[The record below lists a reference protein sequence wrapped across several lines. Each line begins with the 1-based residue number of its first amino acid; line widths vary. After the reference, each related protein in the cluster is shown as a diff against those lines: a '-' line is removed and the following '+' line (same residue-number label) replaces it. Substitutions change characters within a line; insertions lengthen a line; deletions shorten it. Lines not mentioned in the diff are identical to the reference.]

1 MNKLLQKAFLFLL
14 CAGWFTATGGAVT
27 VSDPLYSACFND
39 FSSITTGATA
49 EVTTIVDNG
58 VTLTLPAGVIKNED
72 GSVSLNGLS
81 GAKVSLAAQTQTIA
95 VVLDLAQAPVAP
107 ANPSDTSYTLLV
119 NFDSGGD
126 IAAAYTGSG
135 IRGAWNSSLNG
146 RSAATAWT
154 PEATKILAAT
164 SSSGGTTIRVKDNT
178 DTNKWQE
185 GGLKSSTNRYQNI
198 DLGPTLTLKGIYV
211 YTSYETNMPSF
222 SEAEVVTVTEDTT
235 IGAEDEPLGVIEIP
249 EAVTVTVT
257 DSAKITASTIITGEG
272 TLVCQGFA
280 PAHSAGLT
288 WYKWAGTVELK
299 DVSGA
304 TNLDL
309 SMYGNAS
316 SIIALNNVVGCYLKN
331 AFLTIPSTIDFKGS
345 FEINNG
351 YSDDTTNRYYYNFT
365 GPIKGSGTF
374 KFTGGS
380 STDIWCF
387 SGDISQFT
395 GTIHTGE
402 SGRKR
407 SLVFRD
413 EPLTGSIAKNDKTVY
428 GENVITF
435 MKANATYTGSFAGTG
450 KLKVASGMLTL
461 NTANTYTGGTEIATG
476 AKLTITNAGAIGT
489 EGASTGAG
497 ELICDG
503 VLPANKTGLTTG
515 AQADGETPASG
526 WTGTVKLQNGD
537 SYNDLNLASYQNA
550 NSTIEIE
557 NVTCHLSCW
566 NNGTTTIAHLCLTGE
581 GLQLDNGTSTAG
593 SGGTLNIGTLSGTGK
608 FKGVS
613 GNTQF
618 GYKLFVGDA
627 SDFSGELD
635 LSTTGSGRTSVVIGN
650 ATTDFNGK
658 IIIADAVT
666 IANDKIWKAVNGIA
680 VTEAATLSGTGTIA
694 SALTFADGAT
704 LDATAGILTA
714 TGAVTLP
721 SAMTVKIAEAPA
733 AGTAVAIMKASFAET
748 GVVDNATV
756 TVMVGDTPAEGT
768 YQLIKTS
775 TALLLDHVL
784 TEDVVI
790 EASNIAAAQ
799 SYASSQQGNYDT
811 YGVQVDLDGIAP
823 YAPSWVSG
831 VYYPLASFAVVGD
844 ANNGRVAVGTCVQV
858 VDVDNPSNVVA
869 TSASFQNENMESV
882 SVVCSDETKN
892 YYRYT
897 FKFEP
902 VYVDAAKTY
911 QFRFVN
917 GEGAAVTC
925 KLRALYTS
933 DANGGGDNQRYCN
946 WLNNQYEVINSGAVT
961 PRYMPYV
968 VLTAERIVDNSP
980 ILSGGDEVLEVATV
994 PETIHLNTAT
1004 FGYGTHTVLQYT
1016 GEGSPD
1022 WSQMQVEGLPEGA
1035 EVVTDGNN
1043 WGFVNHTLTVWP
1055 IGDSITAGLVKYNE
1069 GGSANWHVAGGYRLP
1084 LYQFLNQA
1092 GYGVNYI
1099 GTSLYPT
1106 SQTNDSCS
1114 NSCEDRDI
1122 DSKILKAAG
1131 LLHHEGHSGTTL
1143 DQLYTRFKKAT
1154 VQTILASQGTPDV
1167 ITLHL
1172 GTNDFGGGN
1181 SVDTAKI
1188 EMKQLLYV
1196 LNGAAAEGYTSEDTP
1211 LYPNAKVAVAKII
1224 PRSDRDLA
1232 SSLDE
1237 FNAWLETYVAA
1248 CPEKLVLV
1256 DLGMDTS
1263 YTLLRHDGLH
1273 PSPEGYKQMARG
1285 WFAAI
1290 EKTITPRKADE
1301 TIASVD
1307 ARVANRLTVTTNKA
1321 IDTSLMQTWT
1331 LDNEATVSAATIAD
1345 DKRTVT
1351 LTVEGAVAGAEY
1363 TLTAT
1368 NLFAADDSVTK
1379 TFTTT
1384 DIHTPTTDVEDTSAT
1399 ESATKLDGVTKA
1411 AEWTTFA
1418 GFATGYTSPIGYMPE
1433 SGRAWQL
1440 DVRGANEPTVTEG
1453 VLSLNGAPLTVN
1465 FVDGHIGNTSSTYT
1479 MVMTVSNLSEND
1491 VIVTESMTSI
1501 TVNGSV
1507 EGTPSGTP
1515 APDAIQ
1521 LTVKDAN
1528 TLLWGTTEIPVEVD
1542 LTDDEPDTIAL
1553 SGKWVNGDNYSV
1565 AVNGGAKTNL
1575 PVSGASQIIR
1585 DAWSIGAL
1593 STADTGSSM
1602 KLYRLS
1608 FYEGA
1613 ATLPPP
1619 PSVVVNVGEYESW
1632 NAALEAG
1639 VVSATMSAT
1648 TLHFT
1653 ADDQT
1658 FTFDNT
1664 GSVRLG
1670 VVTVTAEAG
1679 VTGGIIALGNTAEV
1693 TSSSLALQ
1701 TNVTAPAAFYNG
1713 CAGTVTA
1720 ASAETVVAVNDAAE
1734 VSLTATIQGGILK
1747 QAGTGTVTFTPGAW
1761 DSTQTPAKFEVADG
1775 TLAFGK
1781 STTGWNNPPAL
1792 VVSGGTLN
1800 LNNVYTFAD
1809 NTSGYLTTASPV
1821 LTMGGA
1827 TATTIQGGAITPYT
1841 TGATEQMIVR
1851 YLGNDG
1857 TNAPATFAANI
1868 HSVYTNSARTRSIE
1882 VGKGAQPDGYDLE
1895 VTGTIGL
1902 SGGEYNAA
1910 TLKKLGAGILK
1921 LSNTNNFPTLEVTE
1935 GTLWSNHADAL
1946 GATTTV
1952 KTGATLVGSG
1962 TVATAFTLEAGATLD
1977 VTKGVVTANGSVT
1990 LPNALNVIVD
2000 SLPTDETP
2008 VVILNTTA
2016 FAAAEGVAETVVTVN
2031 EAVSGYIL
2039 YKTVSA
2045 VELRVAPFEAVAN
2058 PVIAANEVASWTAFM
2073 AQLTANKQT
2082 VAENAVLTIDFG
2094 NGETPGTFT
2103 FDNDETLALG
2113 EVIVIGSA
2121 GGTITKT
2128 GEAVTTAS
2136 LTVNTSAT
2144 LTDGAVEATDTVTIA
2159 ADCALTYNQTTFSSE
2174 LTTTAT
2180 YTGNGKLNLIG
2191 SGSLE
2196 LTKPCNVD
2204 VAVSGGAS
2212 LCVNVPTTDANGAAQ
2227 KAFADRVNVTTT
2239 AETLLELKQGLAF
2252 CEINAAG
2259 WVQVTG
2265 AYTLGIGGD
2274 GAGSFAADILYVSE
2288 GATLTTRA
2296 WRAYELTATSA
2307 IWVDGTIEN
2316 DPLGSVR
2323 PVVKVVSG
2331 STLSTYYAAG
2341 TLELDVTIA
2350 AGGLIEA
2357 GDLTVNGSITYPDT
2371 LKVAL
2376 TELPTDEK
2384 SVKVLNT
2391 TAFADATG
2399 YDWETE
2405 VTAIFTDE
2413 LDHQETFVGQY
2424 LLYKTETSLEL
2435 RPLME
2440 VTEATASGEV
2450 DRWSEVLNQLSAE
2463 GKRLATSG
2471 ATLTIDFGD
2480 KPQDGEATPGTFTF
2494 DLANE
2499 SVLTLATVQIQGT
2512 NGGTIA
2518 KEGEGVSIS
2527 VGATSIAE
2535 NVAVNVTAGAME
2547 LGTTTIAAGAEV
2559 TLNDTA
2565 ALGTTDAASVANKV
2579 TGAGT
2584 LVLNG
2589 ALPAGLAN
2597 GSAGKLV
2604 AEEWTGTV
2612 KVVNVDNRNLDLG
2625 DLVRPGS
2632 SLALNNVKAYI
2643 YDCAMASLTL
2653 EGDFQQNN
2661 GTSERPKTQCVTID
2675 TLTGSGALVGP
2686 DNAPYCTA
2694 YNVKAVENFTGA
2706 IDLSHTNAKNTIFF
2720 FGVAPERFTT
2730 SITEGNVGASDGD
2743 FTAEDFGTLYTNI
2756 ALTVPAGKTW
2766 VAKSFVVEDGG
2777 SLAIAGWC
2785 DPGSRLVQNGSGA
2798 ATVENGG
2805 VLDLRGLDN
2814 LSGISVTV
2822 KAGGR
2827 VLVKSGAT
2835 VPDSIVFEAG
2845 AILGIV
2851 PASVDDIGSATLTV
2865 TAEGTAKTT
2874 ATKKGYKTDGVTE
2887 LEGWVDTDDDVN
2899 DDELSFDYDPIFD
2912 GELCWWAYEF
2922 DNEVNTTEESNLGPI
2937 STGRDKT
2944 RMTFDS
2950 RGDSHRVFQGA
2961 EYVDNGDGTKAI
2973 QVASSPWRTVTY
2985 PKAFTAAMY
2994 GKLSDQTNRIIMGFG
3009 SSYYSQYTVVLATG
3023 ASAGEVRL
3031 LLQKGWNENNQDY
3044 PEDAVITL
3052 ATTTVPNAT
3061 TKNHL
3066 FAFSY
3071 EQQDTDADGTADT
3084 TEIIFYVDGDKY
3096 QPYKVKEII
3105 TLGNGFQMAS
3115 IHGGWH
3121 NSLTR
3126 MTADDDECTM
3136 EFLRVYDEVLPEAT
3150 FTAMANAYPYISKV
3164 GRATRTIVAGAD
3176 TTWHEAG
3183 EWSQVKV
3190 VEGVPQEAVAQDKP
3204 DFGTIAE
3211 PEIGT
3216 QVFLNVDGENTLYL
3230 NEFYSTPLQEG
3241 ETSKLYY
3248 ERLEINDVAGGDE
3261 DSLMMWAGRLNE
3273 NEDPAY
3279 KDSQSAVLTVL
3290 GYTKINTNVTFAHNV
3305 AYLSGPV
3312 AVAEGKYLHFDFSG
3326 FDVMKVPSMPVTYRL
3341 TGFLDEETRSRVTST
3356 APADPVNARSI
3367 DLGYKTDVNQYTF
3380 TVNRYPVTA
3389 YFTADDD
3396 PMMAAF
3402 ANNTAIDFNTLSYIW
3417 QGNELGKTMNWDA
3430 EAVDPQGNPI
3440 VENTLAKFVSL
3451 DAETQ
3456 QEKIVTV
3463 SLATTDA
3470 EPITLTLAE
3479 AALSKETAPAGTDA
3493 EGNPTEAVVESMLGE
3508 QQLIIGNKVI
3518 VDYSGDPL
3526 ALAPVLNVASA
3537 ETSGVVRAQ
3546 GFDTNG
3552 ITWRANLSVKSGTL
3566 AGTGEVSG
3574 KLTFEEGTTLDATAA
3589 TAGARLTVAD
3599 GDFTNLKAIT
3609 VDYEVV
3615 KAAGAT
3621 GFKVLALAEGH
3632 TAESLTGCTVT
3643 AVKDDATTVIWTENG
3658 NDDPTLVVVREDG
3671 LYVVAR
3677 PDVVVTVEAADTVID
3692 NNSLTLP
3699 LARRAAELGAQKL
3712 TLTAVTNVKGDAL
3725 EVSIADAATLFTG
3738 VASAEDVTGDAGG
3751 ATATLAYDFGIT
3763 AINVVD
3769 GGEAL
3774 VMQVVLSNT
3783 ADLEQ
3788 NTAAFAEGVSV
3799 GISCD
3804 GEAVE
3809 ATEVADIEGTEGS
3822 NSGNIRYLKIAMPE
3836 EVKTHKFRARATK

>member
-14 CAGWFTATGGAVT
+14 CAGWFAATGGAVT
-27 VSDPLYSACFND
+27 VSEPLYSACFND

-49 EVTTIVDNG
+49 EVTTVVDNG

-119 NFDSGGD
+119 NFDSVGD

-185 GGLKSSTNRYQNI
+185 GGLKSSSNWYQNV

-222 SEAEVVTVTEDTT
+222 SEAEVVTVTEDKT

-249 EAVTVTVT
+249 ETVTVTVT

-316 SIIALNNVVGCYLKN
+316 STIALNNVVGCYLKN

-351 YSDDTTNRYYYNFT
+351 YSDDGTNRYYYNFT

-489 EGASTGAG
+489 EGAITGAG

-503 VLPANKTGLTTG
+503 VLPTNTTGLTTG
-515 AQADGETPASG
+515 TPAEGETPASG
-526 WTGTVKLQNGD
+526 WLGTVELDTLSNYCNFATYGNLYSTVRVNG
-537 SYNDLNLASYQNA
+537 ASGYTAQSGSNGTQMA
-550 NSTIEIE
+550 TNVEIGENGLTI
-557 NVTCHLSCW
+557 
-566 NNGTTTIAHLCLTGE
+566 NNGNSGNLSIVTG
-581 GLQLDNGTSTAG
+581 D
-593 SGGTLNIGTLSGTGK
+593 LSGTGTITMSASTAAPRLV
-608 FKGVS
+608 FAKGTGTFTGDITVAQAS
-613 GNTQF
+613 GSATKCGAVIFGEASNGNTDNYTLTL
-618 GYKLFVGDA
+618 G
-627 SDFSGELD
+627 
-635 LSTTGSGRTSVVIGN
+635 TI
-650 ATTDFNGK
+650 TDYNPSGK
-658 IIIADAVT
+658 IVVSPNASAKVVET
-666 IANDKIWKAVNGIA
+666 WTAYQGVHAFG
-680 VTEAATLSGTGTIA
+680 TLSGTGTID

-704 LDATAGILTA
+704 LDATAGVLTA

-721 SAMTVKIAEAPA
+721 LAMTVKIAEAPA
-733 AGTAVAIMKASFAET
+733 AGTAVAIVKAPFAET

-768 YQLIKTS
+768 YQLIKTP

-1224 PRSDRDLA
+1224 PRSDRDLT

-1237 FNAWLETYVAA
+1237 FNTWLETYAAA

-1290 EKTITPRKADE
+1290 EKTIAPVKATE

-1321 IDTSLMQTWT
+1321 IDTSLTQTWT

-1351 LTVEGAVAGAEY
+1351 LTVEGVVAGAEY

-1399 ESATKLDGVTKA
+1399 ESAAKLDGVTKA

-1440 DVRGANEPTVTEG
+1440 DVRGANEPTVTDG

-1479 MVMTVSNLSEND
+1479 MVMTVSNLSAND

-1501 TVNGSV
+1501 TLNGSV

-1521 LTVKDAN
+1521 LTVKDAK

-1553 SGKWVNGDNYSV
+1553 SGKWVDGNNYSV

-1613 ATLPPP
+1613 AEVTMPATEYVIPVDTYDTWTEAVTGLKITDTTLP
-1619 PSVVVNVGEYESW
+1619 V
-1632 NAALEAG
+1632 
-1639 VVSATMSAT
+1639 
-1648 TLHFT
+1648 TLNFT
-1653 ADDQT
+1653 AADQT
-1658 FTFDNT
+1658 FTFDNAGEVSLAT
-1664 GSVRLG
+1664 LSVQG
-1670 VVTVTAEAG
+1670 EAG
-1679 VTGGIIALGNTAEV
+1679 TLAKTG
-1693 TSSSLALQ
+1693 
-1701 TNVTAPAAFYNG
+1701 
-1713 CAGTVTA
+1713 AGTVTVSEETQIA
-1720 ASAETVVAVNDAAE
+1720 TTLIVAGQIQLNGITIEDGATLAISDYRVIGTPIDGAGTLSVSNATLTQQLDAKLVAETW
-1734 VSLTATIQGGILK
+1734 
-1747 QAGTGTVTFTPGAW
+1747 TGTVVLNAIQDSLLDVAKLVNAASNLTLNGEVEAYVFNCSMNQLTLNGSFRGINGTSNSELVQTATVAKLVGEGTLYGHATVNDSTAHVRLFFADVTGFAGSVALPDEKDCGTTILFGPGATTAGGKVVVSTQATIASGKAW
-1761 DSTQTPAKFEVADG
+1761 TAKNGFDITTNGTLDLNGNTLTASALTGSGCVVDNAEVKGSLAIDGTTDFAGVLEIGTLQVNANASFTLSGATDSTVSSLSGNG
-1775 TLAFGK
+1775 TL
-1781 STTGWNNPPAL
+1781 
-1792 VVSGGTLN
+1792 TLN
-1800 LNNVYTFAD
+1800 NANSNKVAHL
-1809 NTSGYLTTASPV
+1809 V
-1821 LTMGGA
+1821 LTG
-1827 TATTIQGGAITPYT
+1827 TSDYNGAICLD
-1841 TGATEQMIVR
+1841 GNTE
-1851 YLGNDG
+1851 
-1857 TNAPATFAANI
+1857 
-1868 HSVYTNSARTRSIE
+1868 
-1882 VGKGAQPDGYDLE
+1882 
-1895 VTGTIGL
+1895 
-1902 SGGEYNAA
+1902 
-1910 TLKKLGAGILK
+1910 LK
-1921 LSNTNNFPTLEVTE
+1921 LSGVEQE
-1935 GTLWSNHADAL
+1935 SI
-1946 GATTTV
+1946 
-1952 KTGATLVGSG
+1952 KTGATLNVLGSLQLKG
-1962 TVATAFTLEAGATLD
+1962 AVARLNTLD
-1977 VTKGVVTANGSVT
+1977 AGFSD
-1990 LPNALNVIVD
+1990 ALV
-2000 SLPTDETP
+2000 
-2008 VVILNTTA
+2008 
-2016 FAAAEGVAETVVTVN
+2016 
-2031 EAVSGYIL
+2031 
-2039 YKTVSA
+2039 K
-2045 VELRVAPFEAVAN
+2045 
-2058 PVIAANEVASWTAFM
+2058 IA
-2073 AQLTANKQT
+2073 
-2082 VAENAVLTIDFG
+2082 
-2094 NGETPGTFT
+2094 
-2103 FDNDETLALG
+2103 
-2113 EVIVIGSA
+2113 
-2121 GGTITKT
+2121 
-2128 GEAVTTAS
+2128 
-2136 LTVNTSAT
+2136 
-2144 LTDGAVEATDTVTIA
+2144 
-2159 ADCALTYNQTTFSSE
+2159 
-2174 LTTTAT
+2174 
-2180 YTGNGKLNLIG
+2180 
-2191 SGSLE
+2191 
-2196 LTKPCNVD
+2196 
-2204 VAVSGGAS
+2204 
-2212 LCVNVPTTDANGAAQ
+2212 
-2227 KAFADRVNVTTT
+2227 
-2239 AETLLELKQGLAF
+2239 
-2252 CEINAAG
+2252 
-2259 WVQVTG
+2259 
-2265 AYTLGIGGD
+2265 
-2274 GAGSFAADILYVSE
+2274 
-2288 GATLTTRA
+2288 
-2296 WRAYELTATSA
+2296 
-2307 IWVDGTIEN
+2307 
-2316 DPLGSVR
+2316 
-2323 PVVKVVSG
+2323 
-2331 STLSTYYAAG
+2331 
-2341 TLELDVTIA
+2341 
-2350 AGGLIEA
+2350 
-2357 GDLTVNGSITYPDT
+2357 
-2371 LKVAL
+2371 
-2376 TELPTDEK
+2376 
-2384 SVKVLNT
+2384 
-2391 TAFADATG
+2391 
-2399 YDWETE
+2399 
-2405 VTAIFTDE
+2405 
-2413 LDHQETFVGQY
+2413 
-2424 LLYKTETSLEL
+2424 
-2435 RPLME
+2435 
-2440 VTEATASGEV
+2440 
-2450 DRWSEVLNQLSAE
+2450 
-2463 GKRLATSG
+2463 SG
-2471 ATLTIDFGD
+2471 ATLITGGASGRQNANVEMADGAVLDVRNQSLGVNGFKLASEAAQIEVIAGEIGALLSASKGVDALAETNFLLSAESPILSGSVTEEMLHFYVMPGYGQVALVQVEAELDGLSEADKQAIFWTVYTRGLPVREITNRDVPAIFVADYGSGYFMTTTPVTEDGVDKMDVAYAVNFGISEITAHKD
-2480 KPQDGEATPGTFTF
+2480 AENNILFNIT
-2494 DLANE
+2494 
-2499 SVLTLATVQIQGT
+2499 ATVEPYQ
-2512 NGGTIA
+2512 
-2518 KEGEGVSIS
+2518 
-2527 VGATSIAE
+2527 
-2535 NVAVNVTAGAME
+2535 
-2547 LGTTTIAAGAEV
+2547 
-2559 TLNDTA
+2559 
-2565 ALGTTDAASVANKV
+2565 
-2579 TGAGT
+2579 TGA
-2584 LVLNG
+2584 
-2589 ALPAGLAN
+2589 AIA
-2597 GSAGKLV
+2597 
-2604 AEEWTGTV
+2604 
-2612 KVVNVDNRNLDLG
+2612 
-2625 DLVRPGS
+2625 
-2632 SLALNNVKAYI
+2632 
-2643 YDCAMASLTL
+2643 
-2653 EGDFQQNN
+2653 FQQNVEVVLLKGN
-2661 GTSERPKTQCVTID
+2661 DVVATQTID
-2675 TLTGSGALVGP
+2675 AAGVSEV
-2686 DNAPYCTA
+2686 CFE
-2694 YNVKAVENFTGA
+2694 NVPLLPT
-2706 IDLSHTNAKNTIFF
+2706 
-2720 FGVAPERFTT
+2720 
-2730 SITEGNVGASDGD
+2730 
-2743 FTAEDFGTLYTNI
+2743 
-2756 ALTVPAGKTW
+2756 
-2766 VAKSFVVEDGG
+2766 
-2777 SLAIAGWC
+2777 
-2785 DPGSRLVQNGSGA
+2785 
-2798 ATVENGG
+2798 
-2805 VLDLRGLDN
+2805 
-2814 LSGISVTV
+2814 
-2822 KAGGR
+2822 
-2827 VLVKSGAT
+2827 
-2835 VPDSIVFEAG
+2835 EAG
-2845 AILGIV
+2845 TV
-2851 PASVDDIGSATLTV
+2851 TLTV
-2865 TAEGTAKTT
+2865 
-2874 ATKKGYKTDGVTE
+2874 
-2887 LEGWVDTDDDVN
+2887 
-2899 DDELSFDYDPIFD
+2899 
-2912 GELCWWAYEF
+2912 
-2922 DNEVNTTEESNLGPI
+2922 
-2937 STGRDKT
+2937 
-2944 RMTFDS
+2944 
-2950 RGDSHRVFQGA
+2950 
-2961 EYVDNGDGTKAI
+2961 
-2973 QVASSPWRTVTY
+2973 
-2985 PKAFTAAMY
+2985 
-2994 GKLSDQTNRIIMGFG
+2994 
-3009 SSYYSQYTVVLATG
+3009 
-3023 ASAGEVRL
+3023 
-3031 LLQKGWNENNQDY
+3031 
-3044 PEDAVITL
+3044 
-3052 ATTTVPNAT
+3052 
-3061 TKNHL
+3061 
-3066 FAFSY
+3066 
-3071 EQQDTDADGTADT
+3071 
-3084 TEIIFYVDGDKY
+3084 
-3096 QPYKVKEII
+3096 
-3105 TLGNGFQMAS
+3105 
-3115 IHGGWH
+3115 
-3121 NSLTR
+3121 
-3126 MTADDDECTM
+3126 
-3136 EFLRVYDEVLPEAT
+3136 
-3150 FTAMANAYPYISKV
+3150 
-3164 GRATRTIVAGAD
+3164 RAT
-3176 TTWHEAG
+3176 
-3183 EWSQVKV
+3183 
-3190 VEGVPQEAVAQDKP
+3190 
-3204 DFGTIAE
+3204 
-3211 PEIGT
+3211 
-3216 QVFLNVDGENTLYL
+3216 
-3230 NEFYSTPLQEG
+3230 
-3241 ETSKLYY
+3241 
-3248 ERLEINDVAGGDE
+3248 
-3261 DSLMMWAGRLNE
+3261 
-3273 NEDPAY
+3273 
-3279 KDSQSAVLTVL
+3279 SA
-3290 GYTKINTNVTFAHNV
+3290 
-3305 AYLSGPV
+3305 S
-3312 AVAEGKYLHFDFSG
+3312 E
-3326 FDVMKVPSMPVTYRL
+3326 
-3341 TGFLDEETRSRVTST
+3341 
-3356 APADPVNARSI
+3356 
-3367 DLGYKTDVNQYTF
+3367 
-3380 TVNRYPVTA
+3380 
-3389 YFTADDD
+3389 
-3396 PMMAAF
+3396 
-3402 ANNTAIDFNTLSYIW
+3402 
-3417 QGNELGKTMNWDA
+3417 
-3430 EAVDPQGNPI
+3430 
-3440 VENTLAKFVSL
+3440 
-3451 DAETQ
+3451 
-3456 QEKIVTV
+3456 
-3463 SLATTDA
+3463 
-3470 EPITLTLAE
+3470 
-3479 AALSKETAPAGTDA
+3479 
-3493 EGNPTEAVVESMLGE
+3493 
-3508 QQLIIGNKVI
+3508 
-3518 VDYSGDPL
+3518 
-3526 ALAPVLNVASA
+3526 
-3537 ETSGVVRAQ
+3537 
-3546 GFDTNG
+3546 
-3552 ITWRANLSVKSGTL
+3552 
-3566 AGTGEVSG
+3566 
-3574 KLTFEEGTTLDATAA
+3574 
-3589 TAGARLTVAD
+3589 
-3599 GDFTNLKAIT
+3599 
-3609 VDYEVV
+3609 
-3615 KAAGAT
+3615 
-3621 GFKVLALAEGH
+3621 
-3632 TAESLTGCTVT
+3632 
-3643 AVKDDATTVIWTENG
+3643 
-3658 NDDPTLVVVREDG
+3658 
-3671 LYVVAR
+3671 
-3677 PDVVVTVEAADTVID
+3677 
-3692 NNSLTLP
+3692 
-3699 LARRAAELGAQKL
+3699 
-3712 TLTAVTNVKGDAL
+3712 
-3725 EVSIADAATLFTG
+3725 
-3738 VASAEDVTGDAGG
+3738 
-3751 ATATLAYDFGIT
+3751 
-3763 AINVVD
+3763 
-3769 GGEAL
+3769 
-3774 VMQVVLSNT
+3774 
-3783 ADLEQ
+3783 
-3788 NTAAFAEGVSV
+3788 
-3799 GISCD
+3799 
-3804 GEAVE
+3804 
-3809 ATEVADIEGTEGS
+3809 
-3822 NSGNIRYLKIAMPE
+3822 
-3836 EVKTHKFRARATK
+3836 